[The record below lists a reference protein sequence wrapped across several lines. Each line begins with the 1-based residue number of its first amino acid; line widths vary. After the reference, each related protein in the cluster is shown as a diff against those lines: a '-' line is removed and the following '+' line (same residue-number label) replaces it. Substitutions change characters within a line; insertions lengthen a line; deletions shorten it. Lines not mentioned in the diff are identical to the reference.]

1 MLHSLQQMQQSR
13 NTSAPPLAG
22 AGPLARPLSARSVIA
37 SMLLGM
43 HPPRMRGALLVKWCE
58 LFGIAEGTTRVALHR
73 MRAADEL
80 ELSDGSYTLA
90 GPLVARQ
97 EHQEWSLEPRLRR
110 WSGEWR
116 LAVVGG
122 ERRTAPVRQALR
134 TAMRRLRYAERREGL
149 WLRPDNLPDDA
160 APAAARAIATA
171 QCSWWTGAPDG
182 DDPAVLAASLF
193 GISAWMRRAGA
204 LTDQLVV
211 ETSSLR
217 AEGFSALADSFVVG
231 AAALQQVRADPLLP
245 DELLPD
251 DWLGRAL
258 RLAYA
263 DYRAAFGVAAAA
275 WFRSVRDS

>member
-1 MLHSLQQMQQSR
+1 MQQSR
-13 NTSAPPLAG
+13 NTLEATAAFDG
-22 AGPLARPLSARSVIA
+22 LARPLSARSVIA

-58 LFGIAEGTTRVALHR
+58 KFGIAEGTARVALHR
-73 MRAADEL
+73 MRAAGEL
-80 ELSDGSYTLA
+80 EVGDGHYALA

-97 EHQEWSLEPRLRR
+97 EHQEWSLEPHPHR
-110 WSGEWR
+110 WTGEWR
-116 LAVVGG
+116 LAVVAG

-149 WLRPDNLPDDA
+149 WLRPDNLPVDA
-160 APAAARAIATA
+160 APADAHTIASA

-182 DDPAVLAASLF
+182 DDPTALASSLF
-193 GISAWMRRAGA
+193 GIRTWTRRARS
-204 LTDQLVV
+204 LTDQLAV
-211 ETSSLR
+211 ETENLR
-217 AEGFSALADSFVVG
+217 AEDFSALADSFVVG

-251 DWLGRAL
+251 DWPGREL
-258 RLAYA
+258 RAAYA
-263 DYRAAFGVAAAA
+263 DYRAAFGVAATA